1 VLQGEQSKVTLFI
14 VPLEK
19 RMVLDKTF
27 ADGKYQG
34 MGFETPDAFILLIGE
49 DQADLS
55 YIKDEIKNI
64 FI

>member
-1 VLQGEQSKVTLFI
+1 
-14 VPLEK
+14 
-19 RMVLDKTF
+19 MVLDKTF